1 MSVFF
6 EHQGLTYELPDGT
19 TPDVAIQKIQSHLQV
34 AKPQSLVDRIPGL
47 APEVKQPPEDTSPV
61 GVISNVGKALASMPE
76 TVASVGSGLTAG
88 ALGGAL
94 GGYNSIVTGNNPLQ
108 AEKAFGAGMEQFTYQ
123 PRTEQGKED
132 TQAVNKALMEI
143 GLPLAGHTGGFHVPL
158 KPLRDIK
165 PKVKIPPEVSPDIK
179 KTLLSSAVKNVENKL
194 NLVKQKEQE
203 LSGFENLSPDLQQEQ
218 EFLYQQRLKLEADL
232 EHLNSIMGVTKE
244 KPSFTNREDIINAI
258 SDTEKQIQALKKKS
272 QTTQLTENEI
282 NLYDNLQ
289 LKLNNH
295 KKELGSIIEQEKTKP
310 KFDDSIKETP
320 PVEVALVKISQVGK
334 DKKKA
339 LKYKEKAIEKLS
351 TLVEEQNTNNIPGKD
366 YNALRRSLEEEIKAY
381 DEIIAGREPNLDWF
395 NDKENKPLE
404 PTARPL
410 EGVKTTEPIP
420 TPELTTLRPLEKAVD
435 TDKPQP
441 FKYPERELYD
451 ENNPK
456 PTGMD
461 WTPDVSPEQ
470 LAREKAEYE
479 RRNSF
484 DGIVEENQRK
494 QRAFEEEQK
503 RRQNEPPDRGLT
515 FNTKEELRD
524 WLDLQIA
531 DRERKVQRVQDLLN
545 WAKENS
551 TKEKPITEIQLKNR
565 KVTIED
571 LLAARDNLNREID
584 GFRNNKQKTL
594 TSKTELFQHS
604 FDEYGQLHFDRDIDG
619 NLIPFD
625 KPTHVPE
632 GAKYNK
638 ESILKR
644 LNGVIGKYESMLKR
658 IRDSIHAYEQG
669 VMPSGGTVFTQKGIE
684 YGIDAAKALEEKLT
698 ETYTRYVN
706 NREKLLNS
714 SRTLDE
720 ITGREKSNEPIHEL
734 PTIDPSLLD
743 GDTATPVVKYDK
755 ISDILIAEKNPIDAF
770 INNPELFE
778 TVTGKDTH
786 VDKELVRQ
794 VPGIVKTVE
803 AFVKDLGL
811 DLDKIYII
819 NSDKSE
825 IKFQGNSAVIHIDL
839 NTHLTNREIYLNNG
853 KTRSI
858 VEKLSPENY
867 AHFVTAKVIAHE
879 FGHYVFT
886 KWLKFDNVTQERF
899 TTLIQGFNDWA
910 KKNKIEPITWIN
922 SLNRAEYQKYHSLFD
937 EYFAERT
944 ADSLIRNTLLDRFSD
959 KRFKI
964 AKQIRSVVDTMTSW
978 LEKQGIKINKFDAVE
993 DLIQD
998 IRNRNAQAIKESGK
1012 TLWNKLET
1020 EQNDKLLFENKDNTY
1035 PFANKT
1041 LQDIRERSFEVFDKN
1056 DNPIKWQNNESI
1068 QDMPDIVNFS
1078 SKALDFIGNSGPWL
1092 SRKLFGK
1099 TTVAGIFKNNPILQK
1114 AHYMIRNAEER
1125 ASKAANN
1132 LWYLDIPYQAWKDA
1146 PILQRF
1152 SKVKLPDSPMMVWKS
1167 LTNLEAFRL
1176 HEVYKQGWD
1185 AQLSHADSLIQF
1197 GQHLTQKEK
1206 NAYKVFGEMMDRAFD
1221 HTFKLETSL
1230 GKKDIIQKA
1239 PGYYP
1244 AMRRGNYFVNVR
1256 YGDVVA
1262 HRQHFNTQVAA
1273 EAWVK
1278 KVEPQLGNNFQ
1289 MGVIENITDAAPH
1302 PGVFEMIDVFDDYA
1316 FNKHKLDL
1324 GYIADELKQKLATRG
1339 GKMGHHHDQRFN
1351 ISGYKGS
1358 ELGFTPE
1365 ELGHSFKQGIQD
1377 FVQEF
1382 QSQYKSM
1389 IIRHEIDPILEAQ
1402 GFKENYPQT
1411 HAAIEQMQHSAIN
1424 VVLNKVGAFDRAIY
1438 ESTDKVARGIYESLY
1453 PNKLFNPR
1461 DPVYKTFQASA
1472 ISTFYLFKVLPSLA
1486 MSVVQLLN
1494 PVIALRHGAIDNGFL
1509 TLGSFGK
1516 GMFKL
1521 FTGDVELL
1529 KSLHEVTQTTDVIEP
1544 QFINTLHMKG
1554 ENKLLEGLKDWVAM
1568 RKPQEACDIISRT
1581 MGYAYFYTHYK
1592 DIGHTPLEAKTLA
1605 LEAIDANFGAYT
1617 RGETA
1622 PIFQHLGGI
1631 IGEGMR
1637 PLQTFGQMTVG
1648 NLVADVKRMFDN
1660 PKKLKSY
1667 APFIMY
1673 GLTATLLGGAVTGP
1687 IMNQYETMR
1696 QSFMKIKPEWDIPS
1710 TLDLTLKGVLSLDNI
1725 VEDKDA
1731 LAKLIAYGVL
1741 SQQTGID
1748 IGASA
1753 RTTET
1758 LPGTM
1763 LSVLLSMVEGDKAAT
1778 EIAKEAG
1785 RLMPVHSNIIHM
1797 ASGAETLAKSLVTNV
1812 PKNEL
1817 KQGITDVAMRGPM
1830 KNALMEITGANKTT
1844 VMGKDTNMIA
1854 SGSDSSALMEEGPKE
1869 KVAHWMGN
1877 MSTKER
1883 FRTDQKL
1890 EDQFRTKAFNDKIKR
1905 MLVLYNQTLKPEY
1918 LDKLIELGATD
1929 ANIKNQLETRAYKA
1943 LVPADIREVTN
1954 NKGKVPNNLSS
1965 VRKIE
1970 HQGLF
1975 NFRRQ

>member
-1 MSVFF
+1 MGYKVTF
-6 EHQGLTYELPDGT
+6 ESGHVVNFENEPTYADINEAEKQLGISKGT
-19 TPDVAIQKIQSHLQV
+19 
-34 AKPQSLVDRIPGL
+34 SLVDRIPGL
-47 APEVKQPPEDTSPV
+47 APKVKQPLEDTSPI
-61 GVISNVGKALASMPE
+61 GVVSNIGNALGSGLE
-76 TVASVGSGLTAG
+76 TIASVGSGLTSGMAG
-88 ALGGAL
+88 SLLGGWNAIVSGRDFVKGMHEGGEAL
-94 GGYNSIVTGNNPLQ
+94 TYHPRLDQ
-108 AEKAFGAGMEQFTYQ
+108 AQS
-123 PRTEQGKED
+123 D
-132 TQAVNKALMEI
+132 TANINEELNRV
-143 GLPLAGHTGGFHVPL
+143 LAPMMGHMSGFSVPL
-158 KPLRDIK
+158 KPIKGIK
-165 PKVKIPPEVSPDIK
+165 PKLEEIPPANSPDVK
-179 KTLLSSAVKNVENKL
+179 KTLLASAVKNVENKL

-203 LSGFENLSPDLQQEQ
+203 LSGFENLSPDLQKEQ

-232 EHLNSIMGVTKE
+232 EHLNGIMGVPKE
-244 KPSFTNREDIINAI
+244 ETLVGKWTLEEKQKKYDDLKSLAN
-258 SDTEKQIQALKKKS
+258 SGVKLTEKQIDLFDALGV
-272 QTTQLTENEI
+272 
-282 NLYDNLQ
+282 
-289 LKLNNH
+289 
-295 KKELGSIIEQEKTKP
+295 ELER
-310 KFDDSIKETP
+310 
-320 PVEVALVKISQVGK
+320 A
-334 DKKKA
+334 KA
-339 LKYKEKAIEKLS
+339 
-351 TLVEEQNTNNIPGKD
+351 
-366 YNALRRSLEEEIKAY
+366 
-381 DEIIAGREPNLDWF
+381 
-395 NDKENKPLE
+395 PLE

-410 EGVKTTEPIP
+410 EGVKTEEPIP
-420 TPELTTLRPLEKAVD
+420 TPELISLKPLEEPTKPLNEHPPGNVNWDRSQEWKSEQGPNEFTWNAF
-435 TDKPQP
+435 DKLREAE
-441 FKYPERELYD
+441 YNRLVENNIREAETARELAAR
-451 ENNPK
+451 
-456 PTGMD
+456 
-461 WTPDVSPEQ
+461 TPPE
-470 LAREKAEYE
+470 K
-479 RRNSF
+479 
-484 DGIVEENQRK
+484 
-494 QRAFEEEQK
+494 
-503 RRQNEPPDRGLT
+503 GLL
-515 FNTKEELRD
+515 FPHKEALHD
-524 WLDLQIA
+524 WLDQQINQT
-531 DRERKVQRVQDLLN
+531 KQKIQRVQDLLG
-545 WAKENS
+545 WVKENS
-551 TKEKPITEIQLKNR
+551 TKEKPITEIQLKNK
-565 KVTIED
+565 KVTTED
-571 LLAARDNLNREID
+571 LLAARDNLNRD
-584 GFRNNKQKTL
+584 LDKLNQRKTKSL
-594 TSKTELFQHS
+594 FSEEELNP
-604 FDEYGQLHFDRDIDG
+604 DL
-619 NLIPFD
+619 
-625 KPTHVPE
+625 PTKVYNPN
-632 GAKYNK
+632 GAKYSK
-638 ESILKR
+638 ESVLNR

-684 YGIDAAKALEEKLT
+684 YGLDAAKALEEKLT

-706 NREKLLNS
+706 NKEKLLNS
-714 SRTLDE
+714 SRPLDE
-720 ITGREKSNEPIHEL
+720 IKGREKSNTPKQEL
-734 PTIDPSLLD
+734 PTIDPLLLD
-743 GDTATPVVKYDK
+743 GDTATPIVKYDTVD
-755 ISDILIAEKNPIDAF
+755 DILIAEKNPIDAF
-770 INNPELFE
+770 INNPELFD

-794 VPGIVKTVE
+794 APGIVKTVE

-811 DLDKIYII
+811 DLDKLYIVD
-819 NSDKSE
+819 SDTSKVV
-825 IKFQGNSAVIHIDL
+825 FQGNSAVIHIDL
-839 NTHLTNREIYLNNG
+839 KTHLTNRDVYMNNP
-853 KTRSI
+853 KTRPI

-867 AHFVTAKVIAHE
+867 AHFVVAKVVGHE

-886 KWLKFDNVTQERF
+886 KWLKFDNVTNERF
-899 TTLIQGFNDWA
+899 TTLIQGFNEWS

-922 SLNRAEYQKYHSLFD
+922 SLERAEYQKYHSLFD

-978 LEKQGIKINKFDAVE
+978 LNKQGIKINKFDAVE

-998 IRNRNAQAIKESGK
+998 IRNRNTQAIKESGK

-1020 EQNDKLLFENKDNTY
+1020 EQNDKLILDNKDNTY
-1035 PFANKT
+1035 PFARKT
-1041 LQDIRERSFEVFDKN
+1041 LEEIREKPFEVFDKD
-1056 DNPIKWQNNESI
+1056 DNPIQWQRKIGEAY
-1068 QDMPDIVNFS
+1068 DMPDIVNFS

-1099 TTVAGIFKNNPILQK
+1099 TTVAGIFKNNPILQR

-1125 ASKAANN
+1125 ASKVTNN

-1146 PILQRF
+1146 PIFQRF

-1167 LTNLEAFRL
+1167 LTNLESFRL

-1185 AQLSHADSLIQF
+1185 AQLSHADSLNQF

-1206 NAYKVFGEMMDRAFD
+1206 NSYKVFGKMMDRAFA
-1221 HTFKLETSL
+1221 HQQALEMEL
-1230 GKKDIIQKA
+1230 GKKDIIQKT

-1244 AMRRGNYFVNVR
+1244 AVRRGSYFINVKF
-1256 YGDVVA
+1256 GDVVA
-1262 HRQHFNTQVAA
+1262 HRQHFNTKVAA

-1302 PGVFEMIDVFDDYA
+1302 PGVFEIIDVFDNYA
-1316 FNKHKLDL
+1316 ANKHKLNISD
-1324 GYIADELKQKLATRG
+1324 IAAELKEKLATRG

-1351 ISGYKGS
+1351 IPGYKGS

-1389 IIRHEIDPILEAQ
+1389 IVRHEIDPILEAH

-1411 HAAIEQMQHSAIN
+1411 HAAIEQIKDSALN
-1424 VVLNKVGAFDRAIY
+1424 VLDNKVEAFDRAIY

-1453 PNKLFNPR
+1453 PNKLFNPK
-1461 DPVYKTFQASA
+1461 DPVYKTFQAGA
-1472 ISTFYLFKVLPSLA
+1472 ISTFYLFKVLSSLA
-1486 MSVVQLLN
+1486 MAVVQLLN
-1494 PVIALRHGAIDNGFL
+1494 PVVAMRHGAIDNGFL
-1509 TLGSFGK
+1509 TVGSFGK

-1521 FTGDVELL
+1521 FTGDAELL
-1529 KSLHEVTQTTDVIEP
+1529 KSLHEVTQTTDIIEP
-1544 QFINTLHMKG
+1544 QFLNTLHMKG

-1568 RKPQEACDIISRT
+1568 RKPQEACDIVSRT

-1605 LEAIDANFGAYT
+1605 MEAIDANFGAYT

-1622 PIFQHLGGI
+1622 PVFQHLGGI

-1648 NLVADVKRMFDN
+1648 NLVADVKRMFDD

-1696 QSFMKIKPEWDIPS
+1696 QFFMKMKPEWDIPS
-1710 TLDLTLKGVLSLDNI
+1710 ALDLTLRGVISLDNV
-1725 VEDKDA
+1725 VEDKEA
-1731 LAKLIAYGVL
+1731 LTKLIAYGVL

-1778 EIAKEAG
+1778 EIAREAG

-1797 ASGAETLAKSLVTNV
+1797 ASGAKTLTKSLVTDV

-1830 KNALMEITGANKTT
+1830 KNALMEATGANKTT

-1869 KVAHWMGN
+1869 KIAHWIGN
-1877 MSTKER
+1877 MSTQER
-1883 FRTDQKL
+1883 FKTDQKI

-1905 MLVLYNQTLKPEY
+1905 MFVLYNQTLKPEY

>member
-1 MSVFF
+1 MGYKVTF
-6 EHQGLTYELPDGT
+6 ESGHVVNFENEPTYADINEAEKQLGISKGT
-19 TPDVAIQKIQSHLQV
+19 
-34 AKPQSLVDRIPGL
+34 SLADRIPGL
-47 APEVKQPPEDTSPV
+47 APEVKQPSDDTSPV

-76 TVASVGSGLTAG
+76 TVASVGSGLLAG
-88 ALGGAL
+88 SLGGAL

-123 PRTEQGKED
+123 PRTEQGKEY

-410 EGVKTTEPIP
+410 E
-420 TPELTTLRPLEKAVD
+420 KAVD

-515 FNTKEELRD
+515 FSTKEELRD

-531 DRERKVQRVQDLLN
+531 DRERKVQRVQDLLT
-545 WAKENS
+545 WAKENKVQEVS
-551 TKEKPITEIQLKNR
+551 LKNR

-584 GFRNNKQKTL
+584 GFRNSKQKTL
-594 TSKTELFQHS
+594 TPKTELFQHS
-604 FDEYGQLHFDRDIDG
+604 FDENGQLHFDRDINGD
-619 NLIPFD
+619 LIPFD
-625 KPTHVPE
+625 KPTYIPK
-632 GAKYNK
+632 GALYSK

-658 IRDSIHAYEQG
+658 IRNSIHAYEQG

-698 ETYTRYVN
+698 ETYTRYIN
-706 NREKLLNS
+706 NREKILNRSRASDEAKSRVKGKEIDAPLLEAAS
-714 SRTLDE
+714 
-720 ITGREKSNEPIHEL
+720 
-734 PTIDPSLLD
+734 
-743 GDTATPVVKYDK
+743 ATPIVKYDTVG
-755 ISDILIAEKNPIDAF
+755 DILIAEKNPIDAF
-770 INNPELFE
+770 INNPELFD

-794 VPGIVKTVE
+794 APGIVKTVE

-964 AKQIRSVVDTMTSW
+964 AKQIRSVIDTMTSW

-1230 GKKDIIQKA
+1230 GKKNIIQKA

-1244 AMRRGNYFVNVR
+1244 AIRRGNYFVNVR

-1289 MGVIENITDAAPH
+1289 MGVIENITDAASH
-1302 PGVFEMIDVFDDYA
+1302 PGVFEMIDVFDNYA
-1316 FNKHKLDL
+1316 FNKHRLDL
-1324 GYIADELKQKLATRG
+1324 GYIAAELKQKLATRG

-1568 RKPQEACDIISRT
+1568 RKPQEACDIISRI

-1637 PLQTFGQMTVG
+1637 PLQTFGQMIVG

-1667 APFIMY
+1667 APFIIY
-1673 GLTATLLGGAVTGP
+1673 GLTATLLGGTVTGP

-1696 QSFMKIKPEWDIPS
+1696 QFFMKIKPEWDIPS
-1710 TLDLTLKGVLSLDNI
+1710 ALDLTLKGVLSLDNI

-1763 LSVLLSMVEGDKAAT
+1763 LSILLSMVEGDKAAT

-1797 ASGAETLAKSLVTNV
+1797 ASGAKTLAKSLVTDV

-1883 FRTDQKL
+1883 FRTDQEL